1 VQNFRCLFFSR
12 ELNFRHG
19 SGQLSLDEDIR
30 PASDEEFERSSAGGV
45 ATFVVKSLQL
55 IKKSNPVGLRAFI
68 KTIKNIEKQAR
79 LSSINHLH

>member
-1 VQNFRCLFFSR
+1 MVDIFADGVCLFFSR

-45 ATFVVKSLQL
+45 ATFC
-55 IKKSNPVGLRAFI
+55 R
-68 KTIKNIEKQAR
+68 EK
-79 LSSINHLH
+79 LSAYQEV